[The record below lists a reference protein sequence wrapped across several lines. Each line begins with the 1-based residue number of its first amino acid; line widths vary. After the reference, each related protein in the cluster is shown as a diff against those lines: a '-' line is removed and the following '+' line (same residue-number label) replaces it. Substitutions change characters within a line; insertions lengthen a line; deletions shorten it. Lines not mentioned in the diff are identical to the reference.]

1 VLASFLLAAALLYMA
16 TSAARLA
23 GLGLPMPVDPFHQG
37 LLMIGAS
44 LLLIV
49 YAFLRSQL
57 QRLLTHVLFGRA
69 DLDRAFSEL
78 RALCS
83 TCRDEASFLDQAAR
97 NVAGFLGSDLI
108 TAAAPANLN
117 IVFPTLVSDLADG
130 RERMDLAGAEL
141 IVPLRFAPADT
152 RLLLLGPRRGGRR
165 YLSEDLQA
173 VERLRSQ
180 IVEHVEHLRA
190 AEMRRLV
197 TQAELK
203 ALESQIHPHF
213 LFNALNTLYGVIP
226 RQAAGARRTVLNLAE
241 ILRYF
246 LRGDRTFIPLA
257 EELRIVEAYLEVEA
271 LRLGARLR
279 SEIHVPA
286 SLRETAIP
294 VLSLQPLVENA
305 VKHAV
310 AINMDGGC
318 VRVAARST
326 HEGVLISVE
335 DTGPGF
341 PASLSDSP
349 SRGHGVALANVTR
362 RLELCYGPAGAL
374 RIETSPSGSAVAFL
388 VPAEAAVTA

>member
-1 VLASFLLAAALLYMA
+1 
-16 TSAARLA
+16 
-23 GLGLPMPVDPFHQG
+23 
-37 LLMIGAS
+37 
-44 LLLIV
+44 
-49 YAFLRSQL
+49 
-57 QRLLTHVLFGRA
+57 
-69 DLDRAFSEL
+69 
-78 RALCS
+78 
-83 TCRDEASFLDQAAR
+83 
-97 NVAGFLGSDLI
+97 
-108 TAAAPANLN
+108 
-117 IVFPTLVSDLADG
+117 
-130 RERMDLAGAEL
+130 
-141 IVPLRFAPADT
+141 
-152 RLLLLGPRRGGRR
+152 
-165 YLSEDLQA
+165 
-173 VERLRSQ
+173 
-180 IVEHVEHLRA
+180 
-190 AEMRRLV
+190 MRRLV

-226 RQAAGARRTVLNLAE
+226 RQASGARRTVLNLAE

-246 LRGDRTFIPLA
+246 LHGDRTFIPLS

-271 LRLGARLR
+271 LRLGERLR
-279 SEIHVPA
+279 SEIHIPA
-286 SLRETAIP
+286 SLRETPIP

-310 AINMDGGC
+310 AVNMGGGC

-341 PASLSDSP
+341 AASLSDSP

-374 RIETSPSGSAVAFL
+374 RIETSPTGSAVAFL